1 MDAHLYQDSAS
12 IYGDFALILDF
23 GFGFGF
29 DLISAGFGLIW
40 VGFGLIW

>member
-1 MDAHLYQDSAS
+1 MDADLYQDSGS
-12 IYGDFALILDF
+12 IYGDFALILD
-23 GFGFGF
+23 FGFGF